1 MAEGGTIPTNRTQT
15 VTFYNTTGLIEK
27 EKGIYLSPRF
37 RTHDDEDYG
46 KEVRLFYL
54 DVLNAQAVKD
64 PDYTNIEISSWS
76 PQDRTLTV
84 RGNIDDFRLVTDE
97 GDCLNYLV
105 VTRNVTK
112 GNVTNTYYYGFFIT
126 DVVQAGGSSIRLT
139 VEADDFTNIFFLH
152 NLHVLTINE
161 VETSDYDPFNE
172 RMKNCY
178 VQRQHYNRVNKSL
191 SGYWVLSI
199 MLTDITTMSEQTILV
214 GDDITLKL
222 EDGNDTTISGTVD
235 FVDDRGVET
244 NHELYLKIK
253 VDSRVDIDRPENY
266 SQMYHDDVQYQ
277 CDYQY
282 NSIEWEHIA
291 PVYPANKHIFLNQ
304 EESFKFKYQYRDKK
318 IPFSHAELFSD
329 PEFLIINYYD
339 NFDDLPPLTQAK
351 ILKASIQYLVVETK
365 SMEKTGKGYVYIRDQ
380 EPSPYSPYKIN
391 FRNYVAGLARSSE
404 VLIAPLFNIPEIFK
418 KYESAI
424 SAFSFEYVLYG
435 RTQSVAGKSGTDV
448 YTYLNSNSLAD
459 FILSAYI
466 VNDVGMPESKIA
478 FDIENHKVY
487 YYVKTGFAP
496 HADKDLFLVGVD
508 NNNTSASPYTQNEGI
523 NYIFNTLTDYL
534 EDSPAEIIPSANGFV
549 MLMLSGYNGRDI
561 SINIPED
568 DLSNIKN
575 QYYDPVLEAE
585 PYSFYSLSYL
595 AYEMPFNKNRY
606 YETMTVKISYIVS
619 VNGAVKLSYIPSYT
633 VEGKETR
640 YFNEGLVFTLSSS
653 LPLMSDSYASYFYQN
668 QAQMKNQFAVNDYNR
683 GVDLA
688 QHFLLSGPNSVGQ
701 SAFKRGGYGAIAET
715 VNQFAQMADEAIDW
729 AQSNK
734 VIDMNQKAKLADMG
748 AKPDVVKQAGSDIF
762 SDLETKENRPF
773 LTHYRIDELSYNSIA
788 KFLERFGYQ
797 ISLYTSMNVNDRIG
811 WNYIKLISF
820 DWNPAFD
827 IMVGQEENLRKIFS
841 EGVTLLHNKS
851 YLTSGHNYET
861 ILDE

>member
-1 MAEGGTIPTNRTQT
+1 MAEGGTIPTNRTQS

-37 RTHDDEDYG
+37 RTHNDEDYSR
-46 KEVRLFYL
+46 EVRRFYL

-126 DVVQAGGSSIRLT
+126 EVVQAGGSSIRLT
-139 VEADDFTNIFFLH
+139 VEPDDFTNIFFLH
-152 NLHVLTINE
+152 NRHALTVYE

-178 VQRQHYNRVNKSL
+178 VQRQHYNRVFKSL
-191 SGYWVLSI
+191 SGYWILSLR
-199 MLTDITTMSEQTILV
+199 LTNLNMSQGTIQV
-214 GDDITLKL
+214 GDNVTIEF
-222 EDGNDTTISGTVD
+222 EDQNETVVSGEVEYI
-235 FVDDRGVET
+235 DDRDVESDHT
-244 NHELYLKIK
+244 LYIEIKTASKSDIGEPLNFSELIHEQ
-253 VDSRVDIDRPENY
+253 VTR
-266 SQMYHDDVQYQ
+266 Q
-277 CDYQY
+277 CDYDY
-282 NSIEWEHIA
+282 DSIEWEHIA
-291 PVYPANKHIFLNQ
+291 PVYPINKHIFLNQ

-318 IPFSHAELFSD
+318 IPFSHAELFTD
-329 PEFLIINYYD
+329 AELTRINNVD
-339 NFDDLPPLTQAK
+339 NFNNLSRPLQVK

-365 SMEKTGKGYVYIRDQ
+365 SMEKTGKGFIYIRNQ
-380 EPSPYSPYKIN
+380 EPSPYSSYKIN

-404 VLIAPLFNIPEIFK
+404 VLIAPLFNVPEILK

-424 SAFSFEYVLYG
+424 TAFSFEYVLSG
-435 RTQSVAGKSGTDV
+435 TVISVAGKSGTDI

-459 FILSAYI
+459 FILSAYV
-466 VNDVGMPESKIA
+466 VNDVGMPDSVIN
-478 FDIENHKVY
+478 FDMTQHKVY
-487 YYVKTGFAP
+487 YRVITGFGT
-496 HADKDLFLVGVD
+496 HTNKELFLVGVD
-508 NNNTSASPYTQNEGI
+508 SNNTSASGYTQNEGI
-523 NYIFNTLTDYL
+523 NYIYNTLEDYL
-534 EDSPAEIIPSANGFV
+534 SDSPAVISPSSYGFV

-568 DLSNIKN
+568 DVSNIKN

-606 YETMTVKISYIVS
+606 YETMTVKFSYIVS

-633 VEGKETR
+633 VEGIETK

-653 LPLMSDSYASYFYQN
+653 LPLMSDSFASYYYQN

-688 QHFLLSGPNSVGQ
+688 QHFFLSGPNAVGQ
-701 SAFKRGGYGAIAET
+701 QAFKHGWQGAVAET

-748 AKPDVVKQAGSDIF
+748 ARPDVVKQAGSDIF

-773 LTHYRIDELSYNSIA
+773 LNHYRIDDMSYNSIA

-841 EGVTLLHNKS
+841 KGVTLLHNKS